1 MKLTVIRICNLDI
14 DRNFRGVCEYIDL
27 TVKNLSLSQL
37 RWQLPHQREPWAL
50 PRQLNKLEF
59 DEGGLDTIETIIL
72 CSILAVIVFGI
83 QFVLCNKANN
93 KSVKRIPMYIILAL
107 YAIALILCLVDWL
120 DGSGGVAIWVIFAFI
135 ISIANTVALVADIIA
150 WVVYNQIQKK

>member
-1 MKLTVIRICNLDI
+1 MLIFEREKEIPLFNFNFVVEKFTAVRYNKYKGNSRKL
-14 DRNFRGVCEYIDL
+14 F
-27 TVKNLSLSQL
+27 
-37 RWQLPHQREPWAL
+37 A
-50 PRQLNKLEF
+50 KLEF
-59 DEGGLDTIETIIL
+59 DEGGLDMIETIIL
-72 CSILAVIVFGI
+72 CSILAIIVFGI

-150 WVVYNQIQKK
+150 WVIHKQIQKKKK